1 VAASSAR
8 APHSSSSTPSSIARA
23 DAAHSSSRQNTPLL
37 SIGQVL
43 SLLQPEFADVS
54 PSKLRFLEE
63 RGLVSPARTQ
73 SGYRKFSQG
82 DVERLR
88 LILAM
93 QRDCYL
99 PLNVI
104 KQYLFDVDA
113 GLNPVMPGA
122 SIAGAPSMLN
132 GARRYSRAD
141 LLRETRAT
149 SALLNDAVSASL
161 VAASETH
168 GEDAVAVLKSLV
180 ELQKVGIEPRHLRGF
195 RAAAD
200 REVGLIESA
209 LVPVARRNSVSSRAQ
224 VAERAGEIAAQLEV
238 VRTSLIRSALGKLAP

>member
-1 VAASSAR
+1 MSSA
-8 APHSSSSTPSSIARA
+8 H
-23 DAAHSSSRQNTPLL
+23 QNAPLL

-63 RGLVSPARTQ
+63 RGLITPARTQ

-88 LILAM
+88 LVLAM

-113 GLNPVMPGA
+113 GLNPAMPGG

-132 GARRYSRAD
+132 GARRYSRGD
-141 LLRETRAT
+141 LLRETRANA
-149 SALLNDAVSASL
+149 ALLNDAVSASL
-161 VAASETH
+161 VAAAETY

-224 VAERAGEIAAQLEV
+224 TAERAGEIAAQLEV

>member
-1 VAASSAR
+1 MF
-8 APHSSSSTPSSIARA
+8 
-23 DAAHSSSRQNTPLL
+23 

-43 SLLQPEFADVS
+43 SLLTTEFPDVS

-73 SGYRKFSQG
+73 SGYRKFSKA

-88 LILAM
+88 LVLAM

-104 KQYLFDVDA
+104 KKYLADVDA
-113 GLNPVMPGA
+113 GLNPAMPGA
-122 SIAGAPSMLN
+122 TTVTVPSMLG
-132 GARRYSRAD
+132 GARRYSRDDMVKLSHAP
-141 LLRETRAT
+141 A
-149 SALLNDAVSASL
+149 SLLNDAISASL
-161 VAASETH
+161 LAPSETY
-168 GEDAVAVLKSLV
+168 GDDALFVLKAMV
-180 ELQKVGIEPRHLRGF
+180 ELQRVGIEPRHLRGF

-209 LVPVARRNSVSSRAQ
+209 LVPVARRNSPSSRAQ
-224 VAERAGEIAAQLEV
+224 VAERAGEIAAQLEL
-238 VRTSLIRSALGKLAP
+238 VRTSLIRSALGRLAP